1 LRAQWRY
8 RNTPIVVVWDNPEH
22 GPRNGIAARAAVY
35 DPVKRDER
43 TSAGPFESRNL

>member
-1 LRAQWRY
+1 MVEQKNLLLRF
-8 RNTPIVVVWDNPEH
+8 WDEQH
-22 GPRNGIAARAAVY
+22 RGLY